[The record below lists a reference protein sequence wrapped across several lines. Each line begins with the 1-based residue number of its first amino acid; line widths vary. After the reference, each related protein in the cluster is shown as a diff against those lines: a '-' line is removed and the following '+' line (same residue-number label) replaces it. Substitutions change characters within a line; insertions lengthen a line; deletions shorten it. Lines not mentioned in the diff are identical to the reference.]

1 MAIEKVQGA
10 SGRLRSYSRIPRK
23 GLFVWSQ
30 ACGDRHNS
38 EYGQC
43 PFEKPYIA
51 SRIGA
56 IARHRARI
64 LLWSVVA
71 ATIRLLA
78 IIEASTITGPAKNLL
93 QFAELAR
100 SSPGG
105 PAVEVHAVV
114 FQRPD
119 APTLFLDTARTAS
132 LPVHVIPESGRFDS
146 AVLPALVGV
155 VRDLAPDLVQSHAV
169 KSHFVVRKAGVHR
182 LRPWIAFHHGYT
194 TPDLRARLYNQ
205 LDRWS
210 LRDAS
215 QVVTV
220 SRPFRDEL
228 VRKGV
233 SPERIEIVHNA
244 IRRDWGA
251 SGRDAAAASALRA
264 RWGIDREARVILL
277 VGRFSREKDHLTLL
291 EAAARLRAGG
301 VPKAH
306 LVLVGDG
313 PERARIEHAI
323 AALGL
328 SGAVT
333 LTGQVPSAEPF
344 YGIADAA
351 VLSSLSEGSPNALLE
366 AMAVGVP
373 VVATKVGGI
382 PEIVSHGESAL
393 LIAPGDRDGMAA
405 ALEKVLA
412 DGAFATRLAAEAR
425 RIIETRHT
433 PEMRMEQLVAIYRK
447 VAAKGQIR

>member
-1 MAIEKVQGA
+1 V
-10 SGRLRSYSRIPRK
+10 
-23 GLFVWSQ
+23 
-30 ACGDRHNS
+30 D
-38 EYGQC
+38 
-43 PFEKPYIA
+43 
-51 SRIGA
+51 
-56 IARHRARI
+56 
-64 LLWSVVA
+64 

-100 SSPGG
+100 SMPGA
-105 PAVEVHAVV
+105 PAVEVHAAV

-119 APTLFLDTARTAS
+119 APTLFLDTARAAS
-132 LPVHVIPESGRFDS
+132 LPVHVIPERGRFDS
-146 AVLPALVGV
+146 SVLPALVGLIH
-155 VRDLAPDLVQSHAV
+155 DLAPDLVQSHAV
-169 KSHFVVRKAGVHR
+169 KSHFVVRKAGIPR

-194 TPDLRARLYNQ
+194 TPDLRARVYNQ

-210 LRDAS
+210 LRDAR

-228 VRKGV
+228 IRKGV
-233 SPERIEIVHNA
+233 PPGRIEIVHNA
-244 IRRDWGA
+244 IRPDWGA
-251 SGRDAAAASALRA
+251 SGRDPAAAAALRA
-264 RWGIDREARVILL
+264 LWGIARDAKVILL

-291 EAAARLRAGG
+291 AAAARLRAGG
-301 VPKAH
+301 VPNAH
-306 LVLVGDG
+306 VVLVGDG
-313 PERARIEHAI
+313 PDRARIEQAV

-328 SGAVT
+328 AGAVT

-373 VVATKVGGI
+373 VVATRVGGI

-412 DGAFATRLAAEAR
+412 GGALPGRLAAEAR
-425 RIIETRHT
+425 SLIELRHT
-433 PEMRMEQLVAIYRK
+433 PDARAERLVEIYRK
-447 VAAKGQIR
+447 VAAEGQIR